1 MPKSIFRWFGA
12 NIINL
17 PPLAGGPASA
27 SVTFFLRD
35 NLGYTVPAD
44 TTLAIEDAEG
54 NVHLFALDTDAVV
67 PPGSTSTGPVTV
79 TALEDGADGNNIT
92 AGTVTMV
99 EALDYVL
106 DTTQQ
111 GSSSGGSDPEEDD
124 DYLNRLS
131 RRMGLAPR
139 PVLAADFAAL
149 AMVQFSEVYRMAAL
163 DRFTP
168 GTNEKQTV
176 SSNAIAGNAVWTVAG
191 IATAAISWNATAPTI
206 QSAIQAVLGTSSAV
220 VTGGPLPAAVTVEFT
235 GPRGQQDISTTVVQ
249 SGWTTTGGGAATAT
263 VTTIQPGV
271 APNIANAGNISVA
284 GVDASGNNLSAAT
297 KDAVDAFLQAN
308 REWGFVVNVIDPTR
322 NTVDSSFNF
331 TTAVGYDSADVKVRA
346 EQAVRDYLDPL
357 TFSAPPNDARGW
369 SIQTKVYLWEV
380 VGILQAVLGLD
391 RLVTLN
397 LGLNGGSQASADLT
411 LIGNIPVTVPG
422 SIIGTPV

>member
-1 MPKSIFRWFGA
+1 MPDYLNPPPPPVDPDAIAQATFDRIRESFPNYDPRDSQLATIVIVALALRAAEIADLIPLMPKSIFRWFGA

-168 GTNEKQTV
+168 GTNEKQTLDHRRNDHRRNLRGHGYGRRDV
-176 SSNAIAGNAVWTVAG
+176 GPDGRTHFTWI
-191 IATAAISWNATAPTI
+191 ATAPTI
-206 QSAIQAVLGTSSAV
+206 HVSDPGGARNSSAV
-220 VTGGPLPAAVTVEFT
+220 VTGGPLPN
-235 GPRGQQDISTTVVQ
+235 GCDGRRSPVQ
-249 SGWTTTGGGAATAT
+249 ELPTTTSSTFSRALGGAVSDRLCDVEPDGGAAPA
-263 VTTIQPGV
+263 IAADDLPGR
-271 APNIANAGNISVA
+271 PS
-284 GVDASGNNLSAAT
+284 LRT
-297 KDAVDAFLQAN
+297 P
-308 REWGFVVNVIDPTR
+308 PTR
-322 NTVDSSFNF
+322 GT
-331 TTAVGYDSADVKVRA
+331 SASAGSRRRA
-346 EQAVRDYLDPL
+346 E
-357 TFSAPPNDARGW
+357 T
-369 SIQTKVYLWEV
+369 T
-380 VGILQAVLGLD
+380 
-391 RLVTLN
+391 
-397 LGLNGGSQASADLT
+397 
-411 LIGNIPVTVPG
+411 
-422 SIIGTPV
+422 